1 MVRCIRGVQ
10 LFPGGLLHGQV
21 MCMQDLAF
29 ETLSFHDYCSFHKG
43 PVLQTTVTSSNRIH
57 VGRHPSPCF
66 AAPQCARVKAN
77 STSPSS
83 CSPRSSFQY
92 LWGFVPEPSL
102 GFLCGGRCRFFRV
115 LYCLQVP
122 HRLTSQIPP
131 AQLGS
136 LVVPKSAVLVRE
148 FAAR

>member
-1 MVRCIRGVQ
+1 MALEKLISSACSWCQTSKTPCLREWMV
-10 LFPGGLLHGQV
+10 
-21 MCMQDLAF
+21 

-66 AAPQCARVKAN
+66 AAPQCPRVKAN

-83 CSPRSSFQY
+83 CSPLSSFQY

-115 LYCLQVP
+115 LYCLKGTTSADVP
-122 HRLTSQIPP
+122 DFSSPARILGGAQIC
-131 AQLGS
+131 
-136 LVVPKSAVLVRE
+136 R
-148 FAAR
+148 ARA